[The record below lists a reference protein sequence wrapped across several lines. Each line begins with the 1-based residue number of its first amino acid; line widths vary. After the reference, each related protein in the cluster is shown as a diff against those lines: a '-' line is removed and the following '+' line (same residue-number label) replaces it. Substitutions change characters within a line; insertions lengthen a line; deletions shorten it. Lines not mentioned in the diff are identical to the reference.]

1 MYAIGSIHLIRE
13 SWQYFQFL
21 GEFPEFFEFREFVA
35 RILGILFPNSWNSSP
50 GTSPGRTKPGR
61 RKPGRRKLVKT
72 RYFIFFPSR
81 RAVLA
86 GTSPGRRKRRKE
98 FNKIIK
104 ELNSWSPCKIRSI
117 LEIYEIY
124 GFLTEL
130 HIIFCTMRGSLF
142 ALTRV
147 AFCFHSGCVSP
158 LPLGSLFVLNPFAF
172 LPSLGSL
179 AALTRVALLNW
190 GHFFAF
196 TRVAFFIH

>member
-104 ELNSWSPCKIRSI
+104 KNLIPEVPAKSDQFSKYRKSMAFLQNFITFSVQCEGRCLPSP
-117 LEIYEIY
+117 
-124 GFLTEL
+124 
-130 HIIFCTMRGSLF
+130 GSL
-142 ALTRV
+142 
-147 AFCFHSGCVSP
+147 
-158 LPLGSLFVLNPFAF
+158 
-172 LPSLGSL
+172 
-179 AALTRVALLNW
+179 
-190 GHFFAF
+190 FAF
-196 TRVAFFIH
+196 TRVVFLRFH